1 MCILPNSTEQSINTS
16 SSDDFQ
22 GRRQRKEDSLNAKI
36 SSEGNTV
43 GNGRTSNNRT
53 RSRRSV
59 LVGVASGLSS
69 TWVTSNWPR
78 ILAAQDRAQKAG
90 QSGRFAFLSPEQAL
104 EVEAMAT
111 QIIPTDS
118 SPGAREARVVHFIDQ
133 ALASFVRDKQSDY
146 VKGLQNLQTKT
157 KQAYPEASLFSAMT
171 SEQQIKVLT
180 EIERTPFFAL
190 VRTHTIIGFFS
201 RPEHG
206 GNHNKVGWEL
216 IGYDDSL
223 KHKPPFGYY
232 DEQSQRLSGVKEKRR

>member
-1 MCILPNSTEQSINTS
+1 MS
-16 SSDDFQ
+16 
-22 GRRQRKEDSLNAKI
+22 AKI
-36 SSEGNTV
+36 SSESSTLGNSGTR
-43 GNGRTSNNRT
+43 NSRTH
-53 RSRRSV
+53 SRRSV
-59 LVGVASGLSS
+59 LAGVASGLSA
-69 TWVTSNWPR
+69 TWVTSNWPG
-78 ILAAQDRAQKAG
+78 ILSAQDRAQKAG
-90 QSGRFAFLSPEQAL
+90 QSGKFAFFSPEQAL
-104 EVEAMAT
+104 EVEAMAA

-133 ALASFVRDKQSDY
+133 ALASFAREKQPDY

-157 KQAYPEASLFSAMT
+157 KQVHPEASLFSAMT

-232 DEQSQRLSGVKEKRR
+232 DAQSQASSGVKEKK

>member
-1 MCILPNSTEQSINTS
+1 
-16 SSDDFQ
+16 
-22 GRRQRKEDSLNAKI
+22 LNAKI
-36 SSEGNTV
+36 SSEGNIA
-43 GNGRTSNNRT
+43 GNGGIRNRT
-53 RSRRSV
+53 RSRRFV
-59 LVGVASGLSS
+59 LVGVASGLGS

-90 QSGRFAFLSPEQAL
+90 QSGKFAFFSPEQAL
-104 EVEAMAT
+104 EVEAIAA

-133 ALASFVRDKQSDY
+133 ALASFARDKQSDY
-146 VKGLQNLQTKT
+146 AKGLQSLQTEM
-157 KQAYPEASLFSAMT
+157 KQVYPEASMFSALT

-180 EIERTPFFAL
+180 EIDRTPFFTL
-190 VRTHTIIGFFS
+190 VRTHTIIGFLS

-232 DEQSQRLSGVKEKRR
+232 DTQTRHQG

>member
-1 MCILPNSTEQSINTS
+1 M
-16 SSDDFQ
+16 
-22 GRRQRKEDSLNAKI
+22 
-36 SSEGNTV
+36 
-43 GNGRTSNNRT
+43 
-53 RSRRSV
+53 
-59 LVGVASGLSS
+59 
-69 TWVTSNWPR
+69 
-78 ILAAQDRAQKAG
+78 AG
-90 QSGRFAFLSPEQAL
+90 
-104 EVEAMAT
+104 

-133 ALASFVRDKQSDY
+133 SLASFARDKQSDY
-146 VKGLQNLQTKT
+146 VKGLENLQTKM
-157 KQAYPEASLFSAMT
+157 KQVYPEASLFSALT

-190 VRTHTIIGFFS
+190 VRTHSIIGFFS

-232 DEQSQRLSGVKEKRR
+232 DGQSQAPSGAKEKRR

>member
-1 MCILPNSTEQSINTS
+1 VTFQETGSARRIPLKTEGSSGNNTAS
-16 SSDDFQ
+16 KR
-22 GRRQRKEDSLNAKI
+22 GA
-36 SSEGNTV
+36 
-43 GNGRTSNNRT
+43 RTNRT
-53 RSRRSV
+53 TSRRAV

-90 QSGRFAFLSPEQAL
+90 QSGRFAFFTAEQAL
-104 EVEAMAT
+104 EVEAIAA

-133 ALASFVRDKQSDY
+133 ALASFVRDQQPDY
-146 VKGLQNLQTKT
+146 MKGLQSLQAKT
-157 KQAYPEASLFSAMT
+157 KHLYPDAGLFSALN

-180 EIERTPFFAL
+180 EIERTPFFTL
-190 VRTHTIIGFFS
+190 VRSHTIIGFFS

-206 GNHNKVGWEL
+206 GNHKKVGWEL

-232 DEQSQRLSGVKEKRR
+232 DAQTRHEG

>member
-1 MCILPNSTEQSINTS
+1 MRFS
-16 SSDDFQ
+16 
-22 GRRQRKEDSLNAKI
+22 GRRQRKEDSIEHRKFKQKQHRKQTW
-36 SSEGNTV
+36 SEKQPITLAAIGI
-43 GNGRTSNNRT
+43 GWTSLQG
-53 RSRRSV
+53 
-59 LVGVASGLSS
+59 LVRPGLSQTGHEFSQLKSGLKRRGSPAS
-69 TWVTSNWPR
+69 LPSFPR
-78 ILAAQDRAQKAG
+78 NR
-90 QSGRFAFLSPEQAL
+90 RC
-104 EVEAMAT
+104 EVEAMAA

-133 ALASFVRDKQSDY
+133 ALASFVRDHAVRLRERTTGSADE
-146 VKGLQNLQTKT
+146 N
-157 KQAYPEASLFSAMT
+157 QAALPGRRPLLCLT

-180 EIERTPFFAL
+180 EIERTPFFTL

-232 DEQSQRLSGVKEKRR
+232 DGISTRHQG

>member
-1 MCILPNSTEQSINTS
+1 
-16 SSDDFQ
+16 
-22 GRRQRKEDSLNAKI
+22 LNAKI

-43 GNGRTSNNRT
+43 GNGGTRNNRT

-90 QSGRFAFLSPEQAL
+90 QSGKFAFFSPEQAL
-104 EVEAMAT
+104 EVEAMAA

-133 ALASFVRDKQSDY
+133 ALASFARDKQSDY
-146 VKGLQNLQTKT
+146 VKGLQNLQAKT
-157 KQAYPEASLFSAMT
+157 KQVYPEASLFSALT

-180 EIERTPFFAL
+180 EIDRTPFFTL

-206 GNHNKVGWEL
+206 GNHNKVGWQL

-223 KHKPPFGYY
+223 KHKPPFGHY
-232 DEQSQRLSGVKEKRR
+232 DGQSQAPSGVKEKRR

>member
-1 MCILPNSTEQSINTS
+1 MEEVIAGTARWSPLLVMCILLNSTEQSINTS

-22 GRRQRKEDSLNAKI
+22 GRRQHKEDSLNAKI

-43 GNGRTSNNRT
+43 GNGGTRNNRT

-69 TWVTSNWPR
+69 TWVTSNWPG

-90 QSGRFAFLSPEQAL
+90 QSGKFAFFSPEQAL
-104 EVEAMAT
+104 EVEAMAA

-133 ALASFVRDKQSDY
+133 ALASFVRDQQSDY
-146 VKGLQNLQTKT
+146 MKGLQNLQTKT
-157 KQAYPEASLFSAMT
+157 KQLYPEASLFSALT

-180 EIERTPFFAL
+180 EIERTPFFAWSE
-190 VRTHTIIGFFS
+190 RTRSSGSFHARSTAAITTRLAGSSSATTI
-201 RPEHG
+201 H
-206 GNHNKVGWEL
+206 
-216 IGYDDSL
+216 
-223 KHKPPFGYY
+223 
-232 DEQSQRLSGVKEKRR
+232 

>member
-1 MCILPNSTEQSINTS
+1 VTI
-16 SSDDFQ
+16 FQ
-22 GRRQRKEDSLNAKI
+22 GRRRHKEDSLNAKI
-36 SSEGNTV
+36 SSGENTV
-43 GNGRTSNNRT
+43 GNGETKNNRK

-59 LVGVASGLSS
+59 LIGVGSGLSS
-69 TWVTSNWPR
+69 TWVASNWPR
-78 ILAAQDRAQKAG
+78 ILAAQDRAQNAV
-90 QSGRFAFLSPEQAL
+90 QSGKFAFFSPEQAI
-104 EVEAMAT
+104 EVEAMAA

-133 ALASFVRDKQSDY
+133 ALASFARDKQSDY
-146 VKGLQNLQTKT
+146 VNGLQNLQAKT
-157 KQAYPEASLFSAMT
+157 KQVYPDASLFSAMT

-206 GNHNKVGWEL
+206 GNHNKVGWQL

-223 KHKPPFGYY
+223 KHNPPFGYY
-232 DEQSQRLSGVKEKRR
+232 DGPSQPPSGVKEKRR

>member
-1 MCILPNSTEQSINTS
+1 LKTE
-16 SSDDFQ
+16 
-22 GRRQRKEDSLNAKI
+22 I
-36 SSEGNTV
+36 SSEINAV
-43 GNGRTSNNRT
+43 GKGGTRDNRT

-59 LVGVASGLSS
+59 LVSAVSGLSS
-69 TWVTSNWPR
+69 TWVTSNWPG
-78 ILAAQDRAQKAG
+78 ILAAQDRAQRAV
-90 QSGRFAFLSPEQAL
+90 QSGKFAFFSPEHAL
-104 EVEAMAT
+104 EVEAMAA

-133 ALASFVRDKQSDY
+133 ALVSFVRDRQSDY

-157 KQAYPEASLFSAMT
+157 KQLYPEAGMFSALT

-206 GNHNKVGWEL
+206 GNYNKVGWEL

-232 DEQSQRLSGVKEKRR
+232 DAQSHPPPLRVKEERR

>member
-1 MCILPNSTEQSINTS
+1 M
-16 SSDDFQ
+16 
-22 GRRQRKEDSLNAKI
+22 NAKI
-36 SSEGNTV
+36 SSEGNTA
-43 GNGRTSNNRT
+43 GNGGIRNRT

-59 LVGVASGLSS
+59 LVGVASGLGS

-90 QSGRFAFLSPEQAL
+90 QSGKFAFFSPEQAL
-104 EVEAMAT
+104 EVEAMAA

-133 ALASFVRDKQSDY
+133 ALASFARDKQSDY
-146 VKGLQNLQTKT
+146 VKGLQNLQTKV
-157 KQAYPEASLFSAMT
+157 KQAYPEASRFSALN

-190 VRTHTIIGFFS
+190 VRTHTIIGFLS

-232 DEQSQRLSGVKEKRR
+232 DAQAQAPSVVKEKRR